1 MNILIYDAFFH
12 VVNGASKYILFVADK
27 LAEDNDVVLLGDKDF
42 SCGIIEK
49 IYGFK
54 MGKFKTKI
62 LSFKSHSA
70 IGKRIIGNWEHI
82 RRCEKVSEISKSYD
96 LFINNVGGFCF
107 QIKPQAGK
115 NLMIVYFLMD
125 PYHSFRYHERFK
137 KIKNLARKVF
147 LPPPG
152 KHNFISH
159 YDKIACVSE
168 FTKKWILKLW
178 GKEDVDIINPPVR
191 WSEDCNAQKEDIIL
205 SVARFNAPGPDGD
218 GKGRDKMI
226 RAFKIICDEDKRDL
240 RLILAG
246 GVVEGKGTDE
256 YICRLKEMSRG
267 YNVKFYFD
275 LEEAELNRIYSKAK
289 IFWHLAGLGVDEEKR
304 PERLEPFG
312 MVTAEAMSHGVV
324 PIAANT
330 GGQKEIINDGGSGF
344 LVDTIDELI
353 EKTKFL
359 TDNEDEWKNF
369 SKRAK
374 ERSKVFGLDRFYRQW
389 QEVCLKFRS

>member
-1 MNILIYDAFFH
+1 
-12 VVNGASKYILFVADK
+12 
-27 LAEDNDVVLLGDKDF
+27 
-42 SCGIIEK
+42 
-49 IYGFK
+49 
-54 MGKFKTKI
+54 
-62 LSFKSHSA
+62 
-70 IGKRIIGNWEHI
+70 
-82 RRCEKVSEISKSYD
+82 
-96 LFINNVGGFCF
+96 
-107 QIKPQAGK
+107 
-115 NLMIVYFLMD
+115 
-125 PYHSFRYHERFK
+125 
-137 KIKNLARKVF
+137 
-147 LPPPG
+147 
-152 KHNFISH
+152 
-159 YDKIACVSE
+159 
-168 FTKKWILKLW
+168 
-178 GKEDVDIINPPVR
+178 
-191 WSEDCNAQKEDIIL
+191 
-205 SVARFNAPGPDGD
+205 
-218 GKGRDKMI
+218 MI